1 MNIKKEQNMQQ
12 YKKAIYDY
20 SRSEYKLIKKEASGY
35 LARPFLS
42 PGAIY
47 NDDLWD
53 WDSWLTDIAIAQIT
67 DEDIFPYQQG
77 CILGQV

>member
-1 MNIKKEQNMQQ
+1 MQQ

-53 WDSWLTDIAIAQIT
+53 WDS
-67 DEDIFPYQQG
+67 
-77 CILGQV
+77 